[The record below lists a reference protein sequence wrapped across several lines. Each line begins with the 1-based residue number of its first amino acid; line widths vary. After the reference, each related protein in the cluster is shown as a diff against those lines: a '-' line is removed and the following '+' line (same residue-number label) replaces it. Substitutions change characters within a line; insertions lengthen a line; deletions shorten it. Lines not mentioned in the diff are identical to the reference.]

1 MNFVKLWEGRRV
13 NLSRRLLNLINNNQ
27 PQLPANKKFLADVMS
42 CIERMEQEGRRTGS
56 NYYKPSSL
64 HCMRNM
70 YFTRTKAPQDPETVE
85 YNSTGMA
92 DTGTARHEALQTA
105 LLNMQKWD
113 MIGSILMS
121 QSI

>member
-1 MNFVKLWEGRRV
+1 MEELLNIKKGKIM
-13 NLSRRLLNLINNNQ
+13 SRRLLNLINNNQ

-42 CIERMEQEGRRTGS
+42 CIERMEQEGRRKGS

-92 DTGTARHEALQTA
+92 DTGTARHEALQNA
-105 LLNMQKWD
+105 LLNFHTTIYFFSFLNIQ
-113 MIGSILMS
+113 
-121 QSI
+121 